1 MLPNPLDAKRVG
13 SYYIEVMKRIFL
25 GSLSVFL
32 LTGAFWFESLFA
44 PNAELW
50 LRWERHNPAS
60 QKRIDHTEWDTL
72 LKTYVRQ
79 GPDGVNRFAYSRL
92 SAFDAQQLHGYVRR
106 LADIKISDHSRPEQ
120 FAYWI
125 NLYNA
130 LTTQVVITHYP
141 VKSIREIKLE
151 GNGFGGGPW
160 EAKLV
165 TVEGENLSLNDIE
178 HRILR
183 PIWRDP
189 RIHYA
194 VNCASIGCPNLRQ
207 DAYTGDTVNR
217 VLESAARDFVNNP
230 RGVTIEDGD
239 IIISGIYA
247 WFRSDFGGSDYG
259 ILDHLRRYAGP
270 TLKSKLAE
278 HSTIFDHRYDWGLN
292 STDLVPER

>member
-1 MLPNPLDAKRVG
+1 MIRNQGRHQGQPIRCKTRRLI
-13 SYYIEVMKRIFL
+13 YIEVM
-25 GSLSVFL
+25 LSSPM
-32 LTGAFWFESLFA
+32 TGAFWFESLFA
-44 PNAELW
+44 PDAELW
-50 LRWERHNPAS
+50 PRWERHNPES

-130 LTTQVVITHYP
+130 LTIQVVISHYP

-151 GNGFGGGPW
+151 GSGLGGGPW

-189 RIHYA
+189 GFTTPSIA
-194 VNCASIGCPNLRQ
+194 LLSVVPTCARTPI
-207 DAYTGDTVNR
+207 
-217 VLESAARDFVNNP
+217 
-230 RGVTIEDGD
+230 
-239 IIISGIYA
+239 
-247 WFRSDFGGSDYG
+247 
-259 ILDHLRRYAGP
+259 
-270 TLKSKLAE
+270 
-278 HSTIFDHRYDWGLN
+278 
-292 STDLVPER
+292 PEIP